1 MRPALSIVFFTTA
14 SGAGFGLLLLL
25 GLGAPLGL
33 LPASSIFGLVALVV
47 AMLLAGGGLVSSVF
61 HLGHPERA
69 WRAFS
74 QWRSSWLSREGV
86 FSVLTF
92 LPAATFGVG
101 WVFLGATGRLF
112 GLCGIATAALSAAT
126 VYCTAMIYA
135 SLKPIDQWHNAWVV
149 PAYLALGLMGGCLV
163 LDFLVRFWSR
173 HIAGVALLTLFVV
186 VVAWWIKERYW
197 RFIDTTSARSTVAA
211 ATTLGSRG
219 EVRLFEAPH
228 TQENYLLQEMGFRLA
243 RKHARRLRRIARLAG
258 FFGPALLTLLGL
270 FAGGMGGAIATGLA
284 VASAAVGL
292 VAERWLFFA
301 EAKHT
306 IMLYYGAKAV

>member
-1 MRPALSIVFFTTA
+1 MRPALSIVLFTTS
-14 SGAGFGLLLLL
+14 SGAGFALFLLL
-25 GLGAPLGL
+25 GIGAPLGL
-33 LPASSIFGLVALVV
+33 LPASSGFGLVAL
-47 AMLLAGGGLVSSVF
+47 ALALLLAGAGLVASVF
-61 HLGHPERA
+61 HLGRPERA

-92 LPAATFGVG
+92 LPAAVFGIG
-101 WVFLGATGRLF
+101 WVFFGATGRLF
-112 GLCGIATAALSAAT
+112 GLCGILTAVLAAAT

-135 SLKPIDQWHNAWVV
+135 SLKPIHQWHNAWVV
-149 PAYLALGLMGGCLV
+149 PTYLTLGLMGGCLV
-163 LDFLVRFWSR
+163 LDCLVRLWSA
-173 HIAGVALLTLFVV
+173 HSGGIALFTMIVV
-186 VVAWWIKERYW
+186 LVGWWIKERYW

-219 EVRLFEAPH
+219 KLRLLEAPH

-258 FFGPALLTLLGL
+258 FAWPALLSLFGL
-270 FAGGMGGAIATGLA
+270 FAGGVSGGIAAGLA
-284 VASAAVGL
+284 VTGAALGL

-306 IMLYYGAKAV
+306 IMLYYGADAV